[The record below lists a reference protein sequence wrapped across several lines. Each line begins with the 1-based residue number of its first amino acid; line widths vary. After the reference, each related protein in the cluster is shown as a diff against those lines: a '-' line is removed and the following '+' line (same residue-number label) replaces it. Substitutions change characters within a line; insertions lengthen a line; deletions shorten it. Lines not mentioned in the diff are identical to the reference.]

1 MTATMDWVSHAGDG
15 ANQYQNFLVPALFA
29 PFAEDLVKRAGLE
42 PAARVLDLACGTG
55 ALTRAAARRAGPAGR
70 VVGVDISAQ
79 MLAIAAEQPREA
91 DAAEIEYVERS
102 AEDLTATRSRF
113 DCAFCQQGLQFFSD
127 PIRALRSLNEA
138 VGPGGRVAVA
148 TWTAPAEAT
157 GFAALAEALDLYID
171 EDAGAR
177 LRQPFALADRR
188 VLLKYVEAAG
198 FTDIALTQHTRMV
211 SFGPRH
217 SFARSAVLATP
228 VAQAFADA
236 PAERQR
242 MIVEHVTEAVRRCGD
257 AHDVRFAMTTNL
269 AIARGG

>member
-1 MTATMDWVSHAGDG
+1 MTATMDWIAHASAG
-15 ANQYQNFLVPALFA
+15 ANQYQNFLVPTLFA
-29 PFAEDLVKRAGLE
+29 PFAEDLVTLAGLE
-42 PAARVLDLACGTG
+42 PASRVLDLACGTG

-91 DAAEIEYVERS
+91 GAAEIEYIEAS
-102 AEDLTATRSRF
+102 AEDLTVAGSTF

-127 PIRALRSLNEA
+127 PVGALRSLSAA
-138 VGPGGRVAVA
+138 VGSAGRVVVA

-177 LRQPFALADRR
+177 LRQPFALADRQA
-188 VLLKYVEAAG
+188 LLRLVEGAG

-211 SFGPRH
+211 SFGPRA

-228 VAQAFADA
+228 VAQTFADA